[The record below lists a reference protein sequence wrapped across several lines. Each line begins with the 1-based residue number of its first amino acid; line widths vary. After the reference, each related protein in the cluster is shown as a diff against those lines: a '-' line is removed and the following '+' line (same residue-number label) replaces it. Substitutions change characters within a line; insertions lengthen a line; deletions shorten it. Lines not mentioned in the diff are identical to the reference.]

1 MTRYPSTTTLSP
13 STLNTVMVLLLH
25 TSSHSY
31 VRPGLGLLTRD
42 PRVSISHVLTR
53 FLVDNTEVSRPG
65 LNIVSWPVIMLFT
78 PLFTISAL
86 SATHC
91 WHELLNPEIF
101 IQLLPKKKYWSIYL
115 VQTDDMV
122 DWDSWWR
129 DTWSEDHQDKK
140 IFSLKLFLT
149 LLWYMIYHAGVV
161 PGEDCVVTL
170 LLEYWNI
177 FKIEYFSLKPATHN
191 ITLSWWSSPLIVGGV
206 ALDHARR
213 WWRWLVMIVHL
224 VHLGWGTVDGD
235 EGWAG
240 SWILLTTKTNYLTPT
255 LLCSGPVQN
264 ASCKLPKLSRSFN
277 LYFLFLIMDPI
288 ESNLFK

>member
-1 MTRYPSTTTLSP
+1 
-13 STLNTVMVLLLH
+13 
-25 TSSHSY
+25 
-31 VRPGLGLLTRD
+31 
-42 PRVSISHVLTR
+42 
-53 FLVDNTEVSRPG
+53 
-65 LNIVSWPVIMLFT
+65 
-78 PLFTISAL
+78 
-86 SATHC
+86 
-91 WHELLNPEIF
+91 
-101 IQLLPKKKYWSIYL
+101 
-115 VQTDDMV
+115 MV

-255 LLCSGPVQN
+255 LHCSGPVQN